1 MTTHLLSASISSLR
15 ALADSRRRGHLAGLI
30 RTTADRDLDRISGDL
45 LYLAQAD
52 YAPHRAVA
60 SAPADAARPVD
71 LDARRAR
78 ATGGSTDLQHDL
90 QHDRHAGHAGHAQ
103 AS

>member
-1 MTTHLLSASISSLR
+1 MTTHLLSASFSSLR
-15 ALADSRRRGHLAGLI
+15 ALADSRRRGHLAGLL

-52 YAPHRAVA
+52 PAPRRAA
-60 SAPADAARPVD
+60 APVLADAARPVD

-78 ATGGSTDLQHDL
+78 ATGRSADLEHA
-90 QHDRHAGHAGHAQ
+90 DRAGHAQ